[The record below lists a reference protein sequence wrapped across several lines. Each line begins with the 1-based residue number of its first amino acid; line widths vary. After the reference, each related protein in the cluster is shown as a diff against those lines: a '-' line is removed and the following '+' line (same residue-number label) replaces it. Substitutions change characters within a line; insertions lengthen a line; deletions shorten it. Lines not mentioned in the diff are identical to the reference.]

1 MSGDLE
7 LMSYDDLEAR
17 LKPQGVTPAARRK
30 WLQRTLSRWG
40 LRPMRGTR
48 GKNARFRK
56 QDVLSA
62 EARGAK
68 V

>member
-7 LMSYDDLEAR
+7 LLGDDDLEAR
-17 LKPQGVTPAARRK
+17 LKPQGPTPAARRK
-30 WLQRTLSRWG
+30 WLQRTLTRWG

-48 GKNARFRK
+48 GKNARFRL
-56 QDVLSA
+56 QDVLKA
-62 EARGAK
+62 EERGAK